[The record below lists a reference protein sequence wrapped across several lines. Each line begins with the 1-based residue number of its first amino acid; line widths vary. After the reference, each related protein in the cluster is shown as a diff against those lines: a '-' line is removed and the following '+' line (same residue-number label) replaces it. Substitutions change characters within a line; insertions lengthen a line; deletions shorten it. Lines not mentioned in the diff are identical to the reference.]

1 MIHVDSER
9 DILEFKG
16 SGADLITEI
25 AGIIAASTESAAMTL
40 DEEAYDKLVDMI
52 TASIGMATK
61 VLVKSTLEELKGEG
75 SDEEGHV
82 KEERD
87 REDVPTVVKQFRR
100 GRKGRSLS

>member
-9 DILEFKG
+9 NILEFKG

-25 AGIIAASTESAAMTL
+25 AGVIAASTENAAMTL
-40 DEEAYDKLVDMI
+40 DEEAYGGLIDMI
-52 TASIGMATK
+52 TASIGVATK
-61 VLVKSTLEELKGEG
+61 VLVNSTLEELKGEG

-82 KEERD
+82 KEECD
-87 REDVPTVVKQFRR
+87 RESVRTNIKQFRR